1 MKKLFIFILLF
12 SFANISFAEEYKC
25 DYTDKELNTNLYRL
39 LENKKVDNKNATG
52 VICFTKDE
60 GQMRFKLE
68 KGKLLSPIEIINYD
82 ANKRPVMKVYASDY
96 NIFFKYNNTGAN
108 PLQNK
113 QAFKEIINNIDF
125 TQVLFNPENNNKIL
139 EIVIK
144 DKKGTATFYYEDN
157 ITNYVIPIT
166 ENGYSNKSK
175 YYDENGNFL
184 AEVISDNGSIAEVK
198 CAGGK
203 IIKPD
208 NMHNISH
215 IQYLCK

>member
-1 MKKLFIFILLF
+1 MLLY
-12 SFANISFAEEYKC
+12 SFANVSFAEEYKC

-39 LENKKVDNKNATG
+39 LKNKEVDNKNATG
-52 VICFTKDE
+52 VICITKDE
-60 GQMRFKLE
+60 GQMRFKLVN
-68 KGKLLSPIEIINYD
+68 GKLLSPIEIINYD

-144 DKKGTATFYYEDN
+144 DKKGTATFYYENN
-157 ITNYVIPIT
+157 IINYTIPIT
-166 ENGYSNKSK
+166 ENGFSNTGK
-175 YYDENGNFL
+175 YYDENGNFV
-184 AEVISDNGSIAEVK
+184 ADITTENGYITEIK

>member
-1 MKKLFIFILLF
+1 MLLY
-12 SFANISFAEEYKC
+12 SFAGVSFAKEYKC

-39 LENKKVDNKNATG
+39 LKNKKVDNKHATG
-52 VICFTKDE
+52 VICITKDE
-60 GQMRFKLE
+60 GQMRFNLE
-68 KGKLLSPIEIINYD
+68 NGKLSSPIEIIKYNNEKKTI
-82 ANKRPVMKVYASDY
+82 AKVYASDY
-96 NIFFKYNNTGAN
+96 NTYFKYNTTNDN

-113 QAFKEIINNIDF
+113 QALKEIINNIDF
-125 TQVLFNPENNNKIL
+125 TQILFDPENTNNKML

-166 ENGYSNKSK
+166 ENGYSNTSK

>member
-1 MKKLFIFILLF
+1 MKKLFIFMHLY

-52 VICFTKDE
+52 VICITKDE

-82 ANKRPVMKVYASDY
+82 ANKRPIMKVYASDY
-96 NIFFKYNNTGAN
+96 NIYFKYNNTGAN
-108 PLQNK
+108 PLKNK
-113 QAFKEIINNIDF
+113 QALKEIINNIDF
-125 TQVLFNPENNNKIL
+125 TQVLFNPENNNKML

-166 ENGYSNKSK
+166 ENGYSNTSK
-175 YYDENGNFL
+175 YYDENGNFV
-184 AEVISDNGSIAEVK
+184 ADITTENGYITEIK
-198 CAGGK
+198 CAGGRK
-203 IIKPD
+203 INPATMD
-208 NMHNISH
+208 NVSH

>member
-1 MKKLFIFILLF
+1 MLLY

-25 DYTDKELNTNLYRL
+25 DYTDKELNTNHRL
-39 LENKKVDNKNATG
+39 LKNKEVDNKNATG
-52 VICFTKDE
+52 VICITKDE

-96 NIFFKYNNTGAN
+96 NIYFKYNNTGAN

-144 DKKGTATFYYEDN
+144 DKKGTATFYYENN
-157 ITNYVIPIT
+157 IVNYIVPIT
-166 ENGYSNKSK
+166 ENGISNIGK
-175 YYDENGNFL
+175 YYNENGNFV
-184 AEVISDNGSIAEVK
+184 ADINTENGYITEIK
-198 CAGGK
+198 CAGDRK
-203 IIKPD
+203 INPATMD
-208 NMHNISH
+208 NVSH
-215 IQYLCK
+215 IQYLCR

>member
-1 MKKLFIFILLF
+1 MLLY
-12 SFANISFAEEYKC
+12 SFANIFFAEEYKC

-39 LENKKVDNKNATG
+39 LKNKEVDNKNATG
-52 VICFTKDE
+52 VICITKDE
-60 GQMRFKLE
+60 GQMRFNLE
-68 KGKLLSPIEIINYD
+68 NGKLASPIAIIKYNNEKKTI
-82 ANKRPVMKVYASDY
+82 AKVYASDY
-96 NIFFKYNNTGAN
+96 NTYFKYNTISGNL
-108 PLQNK
+108 LQNK

-166 ENGYSNKSK
+166 ENGYSNTSK

-215 IQYLCK
+215 IQYLCR

>member
-1 MKKLFIFILLF
+1 MLLY
-12 SFANISFAEEYKC
+12 SFAGISFAEEYKC

-96 NIFFKYNNTGAN
+96 NIYFKYNNTGAN

-113 QAFKEIINNIDF
+113 QAFKEIINIDF
-125 TQVLFNPENNNKIL
+125 TQILFDPENTNNKML

-144 DKKGTATFYYEDN
+144 DKKGTATFYYENN
-157 ITNYVIPIT
+157 IINYTIPIT
-166 ENGYSNKSK
+166 ENGISNIGK
-175 YYDENGNFL
+175 YYNENGNFV
-184 AEVISDNGSIAEVK
+184 ADITTENGYITEIK
-198 CAGGK
+198 CAGGRK
-203 IIKPD
+203 LNPAT
-208 NMHNISH
+208 MES
-215 IQYLCK
+215 L

>member
-1 MKKLFIFILLF
+1 MLLY

-39 LENKKVDNKNATG
+39 LKNKEVDNKNATG
-52 VICFTKDE
+52 VICITKDE
-60 GQMRFKLE
+60 GQMRFNLE
-68 KGKLLSPIEIINYD
+68 NGKLASPIAIIKYNNEKKTI
-82 ANKRPVMKVYASDY
+82 AKVYASDY
-96 NIFFKYNNTGAN
+96 NTYFKYNTISGNL
-108 PLQNK
+108 LQNK

-166 ENGYSNKSK
+166 ENGYSNTSK

-215 IQYLCK
+215 IQYLCR

>member
-1 MKKLFIFILLF
+1 MLLY
-12 SFANISFAEEYKC
+12 SFANVSFAEEYKC

-39 LENKKVDNKNATG
+39 LKNKKVDNKNATG
-52 VICFTKDE
+52 VICITKDE

-139 EIVIK
+139 ETVIK
-144 DKKGTATFYYEDN
+144 DKKGTATFYYENN
-157 ITNYVIPIT
+157 IVNYIVPIT
-166 ENGYSNKSK
+166 ENGISNIGK
-175 YYDENGNFL
+175 YYNENGNFV
-184 AEVISDNGSIAEVK
+184 ADITTENGYITEIK
-198 CAGGK
+198 CAGGRK
-203 IIKPD
+203 INPATMDI
-208 NMHNISH
+208 I
-215 IQYLCK
+215 

>member
-1 MKKLFIFILLF
+1 MHLY

-25 DYTDKELNTNLYRL
+25 DYTDKELNTNLYKL
-39 LENKKVDNKNATG
+39 LKNKKVDNKNATG

-60 GQMRFKLE
+60 GQMRFKLVN
-68 KGKLLSPIEIINYD
+68 GKLSLPIEIINYD

-96 NIFFKYNNTGAN
+96 NIYFKYNNTGAN

-125 TQVLFNPENNNKIL
+125 TQVLFNPEINNKIL

-166 ENGYSNKSK
+166 ENGYSNTSK

-198 CAGGK
+198 CAGGRK
-203 IIKPD
+203 INPATMD
-208 NMHNISH
+208 NVSH